1 MEGENFTIIEA
12 AEDRDQECLDLLEDG
27 AGEEGGTVIEVSSV
41 MNTNSRVKLR
51 VSILKV
57 PVSYGD
63 LQSSSAG
70 EAYVIQE
77 AVPEDQLED
86 EVNDNREE
94 EEAEEYVDDLD
105 DTDEEEVES
114 DPDFDPNDSDFED
127 DSKKKKN
134 KKALK
139 QEPRVADVEKC
150 SICGVV
156 VADLAIHIVNMHSA
170 NSASPIKN
178 RSVIVKTESVKRE
191 SVKRPGSPIHSY
203 EKFGLKP
210 RKRAYTKVSRRHNSH
225 SIFREILK

>member
-1 MEGENFTIIEA
+1 M
-12 AEDRDQECLDLLEDG
+12 
-27 AGEEGGTVIEVSSV
+27 
-41 MNTNSRVKLR
+41 
-51 VSILKV
+51 
-57 PVSYGD
+57 
-63 LQSSSAG
+63 
-70 EAYVIQE
+70 
-77 AVPEDQLED
+77 
-86 EVNDNREE
+86 
-94 EEAEEYVDDLD
+94 
-105 DTDEEEVES
+105 ES

-134 KKALK
+134 KRAMK

-178 RSVIVKTESVKRE
+178 RSVIVKAE

-210 RKRAYTKVSRRHNSH
+210 RKRAYTKVSPTQQLNL
-225 SIFREILK
+225 REF

>member
-1 MEGENFTIIEA
+1 MLTL
-12 AEDRDQECLDLLEDG
+12 Q
-27 AGEEGGTVIEVSSV
+27 
-41 MNTNSRVKLR
+41 
-51 VSILKV
+51 V

-70 EAYVIQE
+70 ETYVIQE
-77 AVPEDQLED
+77 AEPED

-114 DPDFDPNDSDFED
+114 DPDFDPNDSDYED

-134 KKALK
+134 KRTMK

-178 RSVIVKTESVKRE
+178 RSVIVKAESVKRE

-210 RKRAYTKVSRRHNSH
+210 RKRAYTKVSPTKQL
-225 SIFREILK
+225 IL